1 MASLLGPALYNSS
14 LYNETLYNEA
24 VPAEVVP
31 ADAAVFRLALGDVPQ
46 TFERIFAEAA
56 RRDNENQVR

>member
-1 MASLLGPALYNSS
+1 MTSLLGAALYNTS

-24 VPAEVVP
+24 VPAEIVP
-31 ADAAVFRLALGDVPQ
+31 ADHAVYRVALGDVPQ

-56 RRDNENQVR
+56 RRDNEKQVE